1 MDQTEA
7 QQFIAKV
14 LRHTARKFTAT
25 APPSCDCGTCTA
37 IWADNVAAEIDKAL
51 GGLRKLHGHG
61 HLLPGGILT
70 PGYGAGG
77 ESKTYV
83 QWITGWTPDEAS
95 Q

>member
-14 LRHTARKFTAT
+14 LRHTARQFTAT

-37 IWADNVAAEIDKAL
+37 IWADNVAAEIDTAL
-51 GGLRKLHGHG
+51 GGLRKITSIGQ
-61 HLLPGGILT
+61 LT
-70 PGYGAGG
+70 PGGFLLYGA
-77 ESKTYV
+77 EPTQYR
-83 QWITGWTPDEAS
+83 QWISGWAPDEAS